1 MRETS
6 IEAGQRGA
14 WWAQGFRP
22 QGFPVRVEYPGLD
35 QPAGEA
41 WRGGKIPDDISFVP
55 SFVND
60 VFI

>member
-1 MRETS
+1 MKDFHRGS
-6 IEAGQRGA
+6 SKGA

-22 QGFPVRVEYPGLD
+22 QGFPVCVEYPGVG
-35 QPAGEA
+35 QPAGEVC
-41 WRGGKIPDDISFVP
+41 RGGEVPDDISFLP

>member
-1 MRETS
+1 M
-6 IEAGQRGA
+6 G
-14 WWAQGFRP
+14 
-22 QGFPVRVEYPGLD
+22 

-41 WRGGKIPDDISFVP
+41 CRGGEVPDGISFVP

>member
-1 MRETS
+1 MGTRVQTT
-6 IEAGQRGA
+6 RL
-14 WWAQGFRP
+14 P
-22 QGFPVRVEYPGLD
+22 CNVEYPGLD

-41 WRGGKIPDDISFVP
+41 WKGGEIPDDISLVP